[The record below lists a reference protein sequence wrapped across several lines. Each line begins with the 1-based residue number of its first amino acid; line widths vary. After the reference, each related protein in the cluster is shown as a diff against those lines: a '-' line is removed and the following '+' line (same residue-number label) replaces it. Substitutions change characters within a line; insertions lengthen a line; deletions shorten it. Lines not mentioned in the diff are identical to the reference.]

1 MPQIN
6 WGLSG
11 RWNEANA
18 LPSLPKG
25 GGTALAVGGYIHKLR
40 TLENTAFER
49 FLYPTTKQSLVPLPL
64 GKGGNALVQIP
75 SSNSPTNPNLS
86 SCLKMK

>member
-1 MPQIN
+1 MRIK
-6 WGLSG
+6 WSLSG

-49 FLYPTTKQSLVPLPL
+49 FLYPSLY
-64 GKGGNALVQIP
+64 
-75 SSNSPTNPNLS
+75 TNVANLTRNIS
-86 SCLKMK
+86 LLSC